1 MSIIFENKEKFI
13 DAEYLKIS
21 NLLITDYKQDKNE
34 NAKNCIEEFYKAY
47 ENNVSPTSYVE
58 HQSLYDWIERY
69 VCCMSFEDLRDV
81 ADYYG
86 VFCLIE
92 HYNEYTPFVIND
104 NISVEEEHNA
114 GYYTDILQYKFTSL
128 IRDKYK
134 RIDDDKKN
142 DEAEYIYTNLLRI

>member
-1 MSIIFENKEKFI
+1 MSRSEIMSIIFENKEKFS

-21 NLLITDYKQDKNE
+21 NLLMTDFKQDKSE
-34 NAKNCIEEFYKAY
+34 NAKNCIEDFYKAY
-47 ENNVSPTSYVE
+47 ENNVSHTSYVE

-114 GYYTDILQYKFTSL
+114 GYYTDILQYKFTNL
-128 IRDKYK
+128 IRDKYELNEEEEE
-134 RIDDDKKN
+134 DN
-142 DEAEYIYTNLLRI
+142 